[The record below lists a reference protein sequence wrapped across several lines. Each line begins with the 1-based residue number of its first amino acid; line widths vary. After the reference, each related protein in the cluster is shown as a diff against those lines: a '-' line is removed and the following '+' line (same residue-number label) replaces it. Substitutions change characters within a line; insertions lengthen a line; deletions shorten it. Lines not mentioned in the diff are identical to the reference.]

1 MNYPIAVKN
10 KLDEGLE
17 FKISKFKEIIKKT
30 KPHKHDGYFEFIYL
44 FEGEGYHWID
54 NKKVFIKTPQVFVLQ
69 PNQLH
74 CWQFTAIPRG
84 YIFMV
89 KESFFDKVT
98 EPYLM
103 NLFNWAKKELSL
115 DITDIQILQFALQ
128 QLYEERGKDSLE
140 RKSIVNSWLR
150 IIFENSFS
158 IPDLKVGNLNPENS
172 IYSKFSNLLNTDK
185 NIYKKVADYAA
196 ILNVT
201 PQNLNYHCVKQTG
214 KSASSYITDRFIL
227 EAKRLLLHTD
237 QNINE
242 IAFSLG
248 FDDSSNFTKFFKNNT
263 GFTPVN
269 FRKFVFNSTI

>member
-1 MNYPIAVKN
+1 MNYPITVKN

-44 FEGEGYHWID
+44 FEGEGYHCID

-74 CWQFTAIPRG
+74 CWQFTAIPKG

-103 NLFNWAKKELSL
+103 NLFNCAKKELSL
-115 DITDIQILQFALQ
+115 DITDIQVLQFALQ
-128 QLYEERGKDSLE
+128 QLYEERDKDSLE

-150 IIFENSFS
+150 IIFESSFS

-269 FRKFVFNSTI
+269 FRKSVFNSTI